1 MTKGDLLDF
10 LAPFTDDVELINGFG
25 ETIIATY
32 IMNSDKEGMVVL
44 GSLED
49 QRKAVQEPMRHK
61 F

>member
-10 LAPFTDDVELINGFG
+10 LAPFTDEVKLVNGFG

-32 IMNSDKEGMVVL
+32 IMNIDKEGMVVL

-49 QRKAVQEPMRHK
+49 QRKAIREPRNS
-61 F
+61 